1 MRYTKEDVKREYK
14 KAQERL
20 KTFEKHTGF
29 KYTIDKNLLKNTHRK
44 EVVQYL
50 QSIKWSSI
58 GEEGNKVN
66 VKMLKHVEIEVH
78 PQGPASYGLT
88 PYIVHDKVEAVKL
101 ITATKYRQQAER
113 DYKRKNPKSEIKEFK
128 PNPWTEADF
137 KNTTQYALSYAST
150 EKLEEW
156 EELRN
161 ENARKNYVDNMT
173 VIAKHAGTNSDRIM
187 GYVLARLIDT
197 VAIDIIAL
205 TANGANPWI
214 WDLTAV
220 NVFDSKQ
227 YDISAKSGKK
237 LMDDFMAHGLLTKEI
252 ILHTIIN
259 LYEESG
265 KKLGMDL
272 YDIYEG
278 LHIGLKISK
287 DDIRRAFYNSSINR
301 EEIRAI
307 KELFDK
313 KEEKK

>member
-1 MRYTKEDVKREYK
+1 MRYTKEDVKREFK

-20 KTFEKHTGF
+20 KTFEAHTGF
-29 KYTIDKNLLKNTHRK
+29 KYTIDKNLLKNTHRRQ
-44 EVVQYL
+44 VVEYL
-50 QSIKWSSI
+50 KSIKWGNI
-58 GEEGNKVN
+58 GEAGIKANT
-66 VKMLKHVEIEVH
+66 KMLRHVEIEVT
-78 PQGPASYGLT
+78 PQGPASYGLK
-88 PYIVHDKVEAVKL
+88 PYIVHDKVEAAKL

-113 DYKRKNPKSEIKEFK
+113 DYKRKNPESEIKEFK

-137 KNTTQYALSYAST
+137 KNTTQYALSYASM

-173 VIAKHAGTNSDRIM
+173 VIAKHASTNSDRIM
-187 GYVLARLIDT
+187 GYILARLINNLT
-197 VAIDIIAL
+197 IDIIAL

-237 LMDDFMAHGLLTKEI
+237 LMDDFMAHGLLTKDL
-252 ILHTIIN
+252 ILHTIIK

-278 LHIGLKISK
+278 LHTGLKISK
-287 DDIRRAFYNSSINR
+287 DEIRRALYSSSINR

-307 KELFDK
+307 KELFNK